1 MKGIAMYLYYNSPVA
16 LPFLLYQLSGDLAGW
31 GGYNVGVVNL
41 ALPRKGKECCL
52 TANVCGAWLSR
63 AFLWSRSLAGGW
75 LLWLCKGL
83 GVSKQ
88 GDRNEGMGET
98 FSGMQKRQQSCCW
111 HAAIFH
117 CLYCLTFRSSF
128 EPGSNSAEA
137 TAQELCRAFRKH
149 WLQTD
154 SAVQLSGCL
163 SSSKQRVS
171 LSRKQRALYL
181 VPQNNHCLTAAASLL
196 GKGGSCILKKKKE
209 RK

>member
-1 MKGIAMYLYYNSPVA
+1 MKGNAVYLYCNSLVA
-16 LPFLLYQLSGDLAGW
+16 LPFLLTSFLVTLLARAGK
-31 GGYNVGVVNL
+31 GVGVVNL
-41 ALPRKGKECCL
+41 VLPRKGKECCL
-52 TANVCGAWLSR
+52 TANVCGAWPSR
-63 AFLWSRSLAGGW
+63 AFLWSWSLAGGW
-75 LLWLCKGL
+75 WLWLCKGL

-88 GDRNEGMGET
+88 GDRNEGMGEN
-98 FSGMQKRQQSCCW
+98 FSGMQKRQRSCCW

-154 SAVQLSGCL
+154 CAVQLSGCL
-163 SSSKQRVS
+163 RSSKQRVS

-181 VPQNNHCLTAAASLL
+181 VPQIIIVSLQLLHC
-196 GKGGSCILKKKKE
+196 
-209 RK
+209 